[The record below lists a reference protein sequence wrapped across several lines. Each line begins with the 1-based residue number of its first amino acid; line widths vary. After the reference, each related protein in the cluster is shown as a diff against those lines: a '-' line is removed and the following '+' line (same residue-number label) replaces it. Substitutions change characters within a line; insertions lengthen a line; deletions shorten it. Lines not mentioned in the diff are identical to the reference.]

1 MFNAKVIGS
10 WLGIRTGLPLPS
22 GWELFWQ
29 LLVYVLIEDYVSY
42 WIHKLLHCKWAYEN
56 IHKVHHEYRTPIG
69 LSAPYAHWAEIF
81 ILGFPAFLGPALIP
95 GHIITYWLW
104 FILRQLEAIET
115 HSGYDFPWSPTKY
128 IPFYGGPAY
137 HDYHHYVGRR
147 SQCNY
152 ASVFT
157 YCDYI
162 YGTNKGYQ
170 YKKQMYEKMSPTYT
184 STTQNYKVD

>member
-1 MFNAKVIGS
+1 MTMDLYFTTNFS
-10 WLGIRTGLPLPS
+10 QWLGIRTGLPLPS

-95 GHIITYWLW
+95 GHIINLLVMVHFAT
-104 FILRQLEAIET
+104 T
-115 HSGYDFPWSPTKY
+115 
-128 IPFYGGPAY
+128 
-137 HDYHHYVGRR
+137 R
-147 SQCNY
+147 SH
-152 ASVFT
+152 
-157 YCDYI
+157 
-162 YGTNKGYQ
+162 
-170 YKKQMYEKMSPTYT
+170 
-184 STTQNYKVD
+184 